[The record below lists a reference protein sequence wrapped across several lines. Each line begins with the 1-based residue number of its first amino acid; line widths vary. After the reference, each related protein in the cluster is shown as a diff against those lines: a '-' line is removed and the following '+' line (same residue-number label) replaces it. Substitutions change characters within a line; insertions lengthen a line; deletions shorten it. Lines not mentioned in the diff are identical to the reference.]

1 MKKRNYVT
9 GGHIILA
16 VVELILLLILAVL
29 SMKKNNLHYDNV
41 EKFCYNIQEAGKLIL
56 PDYSLCEKY
65 LIEKDRYGSIIITV
79 TGKEGEQVSCEMT
92 PDYQI
97 VDKIIK
103 TTDVKLM
110 TIIITIGTISIIICI
125 VDLVYCLKKDNKQK
139 EK

>member
-29 SMKKNNLHYDNV
+29 STKKNNLHYDNV

-65 LIEKDRYGSIIITV
+65 LIEKEKKNTRPSDAV
-79 TGKEGEQVSCEMT
+79 FFFWKKATGLDPSRLL
-92 PDYQI
+92 P
-97 VDKIIK
+97 
-103 TTDVKLM
+103 
-110 TIIITIGTISIIICI
+110 
-125 VDLVYCLKKDNKQK
+125 
-139 EK
+139 

>member
-29 SMKKNNLHYDNV
+29 STKKNNLHYDNV

-65 LIEKDRYGSIIITV
+65 LIEKENVKFSFSIN
-79 TGKEGEQVSCEMT
+79 
-92 PDYQI
+92 YQI
-97 VDKIIK
+97 KDRNILEKFEDIVKEIK
-103 TTDVKLM
+103 MEWEL
-110 TIIITIGTISIIICI
+110 
-125 VDLVYCLKKDNKQK
+125 Y
-139 EK
+139 

>member
-1 MKKRNYVT
+1 MST
-9 GGHIILA
+9 
-16 VVELILLLILAVL
+16 
-29 SMKKNNLHYDNV
+29 KKNNLHYDNV

>member
-29 SMKKNNLHYDNV
+29 STKKNNLHYDNV

-79 TGKEGEQVSCEMT
+79 TGKEGE